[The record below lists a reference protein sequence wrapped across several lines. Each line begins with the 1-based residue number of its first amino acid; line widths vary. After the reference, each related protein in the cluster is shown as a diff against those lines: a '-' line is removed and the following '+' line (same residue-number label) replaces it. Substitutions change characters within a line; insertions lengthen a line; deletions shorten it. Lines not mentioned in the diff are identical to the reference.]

1 MRRILIVAIAVLE
14 AAVPIACQSAGVPT
28 AELPDDPIALVYRE
42 PEMARR
48 RAELLLDKEDPLE
61 PREGVAKVGRIT
73 DYLSELTGARDSR
86 TFAARF
92 AGQLALLQPRT
103 GNLTLVKATVRGA
116 IPLAWSPDHSRLLFT
131 QPVGGRLQIFEWD
144 ATRDQIRQIT
154 TGPAA
159 HPRGC
164 YGPDRR
170 FVVMTVEGG
179 RDGPRATIR
188 LTAPGGGGGERLSI
202 GAASHSP
209 ACAPDGSAVAW
220 VAPGSRGERV
230 VVRSPAAT
238 GPVREL
244 APGRDPTFTPD
255 GHWLAY
261 SGPVAGSWKLFRIRP
276 NGTGR
281 VRIGNGAL
289 EEQRPAIS
297 PDGRYVVYLSELGSR
312 ERLYLRRFDGTG
324 DRLLFRDG
332 DGAYPVW

>member
-1 MRRILIVAIAVLE
+1 VAIAALE
-14 AAVPIACQSAGVPT
+14 AAGPIACLSAGVPT
-28 AELPDDPIALVYRE
+28 ADLPDDSIALVYRE

-48 RAELLLDKEDPLE
+48 RAESLLDEQDPLE
-61 PREGVAKVGRIT
+61 PREGVAQVGRVA
-73 DYLSELTGARDSR
+73 DYVAELRGARDSR
-86 TFAARF
+86 SFEARF
-92 AGQLALLQPRT
+92 AGQLALLQPRS
-103 GNLTLVKATVRGA
+103 GDLTLLKAAVRGA

-131 QPVGGRLQIFEWD
+131 QPVAGRLQIFEWD
-144 ATRDQIRQIT
+144 AARDQVRQIT

-170 FVVMTVEGG
+170 FVVMAVEGG

-188 LTAPGGGGGERLSI
+188 LTAPGGGGGERLSV

-220 VAPGSRGERV
+220 VAPGSRGERLM
-230 VVRSPAAT
+230 VRSLAT
-238 GPVREL
+238 PGRVRNL

-255 GHWLAY
+255 GRWLAY

-276 NGTGR
+276 DGTGR
-281 VRIGNGAL
+281 ARIGNGAL

-297 PDGRYVVYLSELGSR
+297 PDGRYVVYLAELGPR

>member
-1 MRRILIVAIAVLE
+1 MRRILIAAIAALE
-14 AAVPIACQSAGVPT
+14 VAGPIACQSAGVPT
-28 AELPDDPIALVYRE
+28 AALPDDSIALVYRE
-42 PEMARR
+42 PELARR
-48 RAELLLDKEDPLE
+48 RAERLLDEQDPQE
-61 PREGVAKVGRIT
+61 PHEGVAQVGRIA
-73 DYLSELTGARDSR
+73 DYVSEITGSRDSR
-86 TFAARF
+86 TFEARF
-92 AGQLALLQPRT
+92 AGELALLQPRT
-103 GNLTLVKATVRGA
+103 GELTPVRAVVRGA

-144 ATRDQIRQIT
+144 MARDQIQQIT
-154 TGPAA
+154 MGPAA

-170 FVVMTVEGG
+170 YVVMAVEGG
-179 RDGPRATIR
+179 SDGPRATIR
-188 LTAPGGGGGERLSI
+188 LTAPGGGGGESLSI

-230 VVRSPAAT
+230 VVRSPAT
-238 GPVREL
+238 SGPVRDL

-255 GHWLAY
+255 GHWLVY
-261 SGPVAGSWKLFRIRP
+261 SAPMAGSWKLFRIRP
-276 NGTGR
+276 DGTGR
-281 VRIGNGAL
+281 ARIGNGAL

-297 PDGRYVVYLSELGSR
+297 PDGRYVVYLSELGPR